1 MLPVSQVSF
10 FQKDKPA
17 LYSASTQRIW
27 PLIGEKYSST
37 DTMELNRFRTEPSV
51 KFGWKRDDLLA
62 DPTTYKLSL
71 RPEDITWTEDKSPVT
86 SLIGGRTEVVGMD
99 AAAQKRNERLVP
111 RLRPDKLQLILDK
124 LSRTDLENPN
134 TPGFLVIAGLEKTFR
149 NVQAME
155 LFFRWLMVD
164 LSYVINNTPAYRD
177 YYQLQDSAQSLV
189 MSALGYLA
197 DGRQAAFVNSNG
209 ATVQYPPYSHKNP
222 HFDNA
227 PVVAGL
233 MYLPTRGVEG
243 GIPQIFDPED
253 YMRQHPKLGIPMSEL
268 VDRGELV
275 VDKDKEELS
284 PGLLAQA
291 DFDDVTMT
299 LVRDPS
305 TPMLVL
311 FNNKGPNRV
320 AHGATPLRVVDT
332 SGNHRRDIVRYTL
345 VNPAMFPPHPKGEV
359 PKFEDR
365 PQYWAEYQP
374 LSDDELVGPPT
385 E

>member
-1 MLPVSQVSF
+1 MLPVSPRFLYKTPKRFTPS
-10 FQKDKPA
+10 KAMDA
-17 LYSASTQRIW
+17 LIPTWNSY
-27 PLIGEKYSST
+27 KT
-37 DTMELNRFRTEPSV
+37 DTLQLIHTRSTALP
-51 KFGWKRDDLLA
+51 KFGWTRDALLA
-62 DPTTYKLSL
+62 DPTTYKLTL
-71 RPEDITWTEDKSPVT
+71 RPEDITWTEDKSPVNSMIT
-86 SLIGGRTEVVGMD
+86 DEPRVGLD
-99 AAAQKRNERLVP
+99 PAAFKRDERLVP
-111 RLRPDKLQLILDK
+111 RLHPDKLQHILDK
-124 LSRTDLENPN
+124 LSRTDLTDPN
-134 TPGFLVIAGLEKTFR
+134 TPGFVVIDGLEKTFK

-177 YYQLQDSAQSLV
+177 YYQLQDATQSLV

-197 DGRQAAFVNSNG
+197 DGRQAAFVNSAG
-209 ATVQYPPYSHKNP
+209 ETVQYPPYSHKNP

-227 PVVAGL
+227 PFVAGL

-253 YMRQHPKLGIPMSEL
+253 YIRQHPNLGIPMSEFL
-268 VDRGELV
+268 DRGELV

-291 DFDDVTMT
+291 DFDNVTMR
-299 LVRDPS
+299 LDRDPS

-332 SGNHRRDIVRYTL
+332 TGNHRRDIVRYTL
-345 VNPAMFPPHPKGEV
+345 VNPAMFPPNPKGEV

-365 PQYWAEYQP
+365 PQYWAEYP
-374 LSDDELVGPPT
+374 PISDSELVGPPQH
-385 E
+385 